1 MDSLRTWQ
9 AHLAA
14 LLIIPCLLM
23 AALSLQP
30 RSAEAAA
37 MVTYEVKSIEL
48 NDQDIIF
55 HGVFHN
61 NTNFYQRVAAC
72 TLKYMLDDND
82 GYPMITGIANVDN
95 LSVTVGKDP
104 VPYDFTITD
113 DTARYYTT
121 TDIYGWKVEPEIT
134 LQNTN

>member
-72 TLKYMLDDND
+72 TLKYMLNDND
-82 GYPMITGIANVDN
+82 GYPIITGIANVDN

-121 TDIYGWKVEPEIT
+121 TDICSWKVEPEIT

>member
-9 AHLAA
+9 THLAA

-30 RSAEAAA
+30 RSAEATA

-72 TLKYMLDDND
+72 TLKYMLNDND

-95 LSVTVGKDP
+95 LTVTVGKDP

-113 DTARYYTT
+113 DTARYHTT

>member
-9 AHLAA
+9 THLAA

-82 GYPMITGIANVDN
+82 GYPMITGIANIDN

-113 DTARYYTT
+113 DTARYHTT

>member
-1 MDSLRTWQ
+1 MNKRYAWQ
-9 AHLAA
+9 KHIAA
-14 LLIIPCLLM
+14 WLIIPCVLLS
-23 AALSLQP
+23 AFFLLP
-30 RSAEAAA
+30 RTTEAAA
-37 MVTYEVKSIEL
+37 MVTYEVKNVEL

-72 TLKYMLDDND
+72 TLKYMLNDND
-82 GYPMITGIANVDN
+82 GYPLITGIANVDN
-95 LSVTVGKDP
+95 LSVTVGSDP

-113 DTARYYTT
+113 DTARYHTT

>member
-9 AHLAA
+9 THLAA

-72 TLKYMLDDND
+72 TLKYMLNDND
-82 GYPMITGIANVDN
+82 GYPMITGIANIDN

-113 DTARYYTT
+113 DTARYHTT

>member
-61 NTNFYQRVAAC
+61 NTNYYQRVAAC
-72 TLKYMLDDND
+72 TLKYMLNDND
-82 GYPMITGIANVDN
+82 GYPMITGIANIDN

>member
-61 NTNFYQRVAAC
+61 HTNFYQRVAAC

>member
-9 AHLAA
+9 THLAA

-30 RSAEAAA
+30 RSAEATA

-72 TLKYMLDDND
+72 TLKYMLNDND

>member
-55 HGVFHN
+55 HGVFPN

-82 GYPMITGIANVDN
+82 GYPMITGIANIDN

-113 DTARYYTT
+113 DTARYHTT

>member
-30 RSAEAAA
+30 RSAEATA

-82 GYPMITGIANVDN
+82 GYPLITGIANVDN
-95 LSVTVGKDP
+95 LSVTVGSDP

>member
-1 MDSLRTWQ
+1 MNKTIILTGIRQ
-9 AHLAA
+9 LFPLLMVLLLAT
-14 LLIIPCLLM
+14 PCLLM
-23 AALSLQP
+23 
-30 RSAEAAA
+30 RHTEAAA
-37 MVTYEVKSIEL
+37 MVTYEVQSVEL
-48 NDQDIIF
+48 HDQDIIF

-61 NTNFYQRVAAC
+61 NTNYYQRVAAC
-72 TLKYMLDDND
+72 TLKYMLNDND
-82 GYPMITGIANVDN
+82 GYPIITGIANIDN

-113 DTARYYTT
+113 DTARYHTT